1 MAKLSLREIKQS
13 QLDAAPVVDGQL
25 VFCTDTGNLY
35 RDVGSARMR
44 AGSDIKIVS
53 ELPLAPI
60 EGKVYCLR
68 GGDMWLYEGGD
79 WLKLNQFPTSLPANG
94 GNAAT
99 VNGHT
104 VNSDV
109 PSGAKFTDTNTWR
122 PVQDNLTSTAADQS
136 LSANQGKVLK
146 GLIDGKAA
154 SGHTHDDRYYTESEV
169 DTKLSGKANSSHTHT
184 KDQVGLGNVD
194 NTADSAKSVKA
205 ATKLQTYK
213 QGSVTETYGD
223 SYPLYAQWSGNNVV
237 LKCDNYTVWT
247 DHSTI
252 SDSANAVAWDKV
264 TGKPSTYT
272 PASHTHNYAGSAS
285 AGGSATSAAKL
296 DTATAGSATQPVYFS
311 GGKPVATTYTLE
323 KSVPADAKFTDTVYS
338 HPTNSGNKHIPAGGS
353 SGQILRWSADGT
365 AVWGADNNT
374 TYSAFKGA
382 TSSAAGGSGLV
393 PAPAAG
399 TQATKYLRADGTWQ
413 TPPDTNTTYG
423 AASQSAAGLMSAADK
438 KKLDGIATGANNYTY
453 SLPTAS
459 STTLGGVKTGSN
471 ITNSSGTISLTKA
484 NVTSALGY
492 TPPTTNTTY
501 NNATQSSAG
510 LMSSTDKKKLDGVDM
525 ANACM
530 YDGTSTSI
538 SEIQSTCDYIDGG
551 AY

>member
-44 AGSDIKIVS
+44 AGSDIEIVS

-146 GLIDGKAA
+146 GLIDSKAA

-272 PASHTHNYAGSAS
+272 PASHTHNYAGSTS
-285 AGGSATSAAKL
+285 AGGSATSAVKL

-311 GGKPVATTYTLE
+311 GGKPVATTYTLG
-323 KSVPADAKFTDTVYS
+323 KSVPADAKFTDT
-338 HPTNSGNKHIPAGGS
+338 
-353 SGQILRWSADGT
+353 
-365 AVWGADNNT
+365 
-374 TYSAFKGA
+374 
-382 TSSAAGGSGLV
+382 
-393 PAPAAG
+393 
-399 TQATKYLRADGTWQ
+399 
-413 TPPDTNTTYG
+413 TYG
-423 AASQSAAGLMSAADK
+423 AATDSALGL
-438 KKLDGIATGANNYTY
+438 
-453 SLPTAS
+453 
-459 STTLGGVKTGSN
+459 VKIGSN
-471 ITNSSGTISLTKA
+471 ITNSGGTISLSKV

-510 LMSSTDKKKLDGVDM
+510 LMSSTDKKKLDSVDM

-530 YDGTSTSI
+530 YDGTSTDI
-538 SEIQSTCDYIDGG
+538 SEVQSTCDYVDGG

>member
-44 AGSDIKIVS
+44 AGSDIEIVS

-146 GLIDGKAA
+146 GLIDSKAA

-264 TGKPSTYT
+264 TGKPSTYI

-285 AGGSATSAAKL
+285 AGGSAISAVKL

-471 ITNSSGTISLTKA
+471 ITNSNGTISLTKA

-530 YDGTSTSI
+530 YDGTNTGI

>member
-44 AGSDIKIVS
+44 AGSDIEIVS

-68 GGDMWLYEGGD
+68 GGDMRLYEGGD

-146 GLIDGKAA
+146 GLIDSKAA

-223 SYPLYAQWSGNNVV
+223 SYPLYAQWSGNNVI
-237 LKCDNYTVWT
+237 LKCDNYTVCT

-252 SDSANAVAWDKV
+252 SDSANAVAWDKI

-285 AGGSATSAAKL
+285 AGGSATSAVKL

-510 LMSSTDKKKLDGVDM
+510 LMSSTDKKKLDSVDM

-530 YDGTSTSI
+530 YDGTSTGI

>member
-44 AGSDIKIVS
+44 AGSDIEIVS

-146 GLIDGKAA
+146 GLIDSKAA

-296 DTATAGSATQPVYFS
+296 DTATAGSVTQPVYFS

-338 HPTNSGNKHIPAGGS
+338 HPTNSGNKHIPSGGS

-423 AASQSAAGLMSAADK
+423 AASQSVAGLMSAADK

-471 ITNSSGTISLTKA
+471 ITNSNGTISLTKA

-530 YDGTSTSI
+530 YDGTSTGI

>member
-44 AGSDIKIVS
+44 AGSDIEIVS

-146 GLIDGKAA
+146 GLIDSKAA

-247 DHSTI
+247 DHSTF

-272 PASHTHNYAGSAS
+272 PASHTHNYAGSTS
-285 AGGSATSAAKL
+285 AGGSATSAVKL

-311 GGKPVATTYTLE
+311 GGKPVATTYTLG
-323 KSVPADAKFTDTVYS
+323 KSVPADAKFTDT
-338 HPTNSGNKHIPAGGS
+338 
-353 SGQILRWSADGT
+353 
-365 AVWGADNNT
+365 
-374 TYSAFKGA
+374 
-382 TSSAAGGSGLV
+382 
-393 PAPAAG
+393 
-399 TQATKYLRADGTWQ
+399 
-413 TPPDTNTTYG
+413 TYG
-423 AASQSAAGLMSAADK
+423 AATDSALGL
-438 KKLDGIATGANNYTY
+438 
-453 SLPTAS
+453 
-459 STTLGGVKTGSN
+459 VKIGSN
-471 ITNSSGTISLTKA
+471 ITNSGGTISLSKA

-510 LMSSTDKKKLDGVDM
+510 LMSSTDKKKLDSVDM

-530 YDGTSTSI
+530 YDGTSTDI
-538 SEIQSTCDYIDGG
+538 SEVQSTCDYVDGG

>member
-44 AGSDIKIVS
+44 AGSDIEIVS

-146 GLIDGKAA
+146 GLIDSKAA

-338 HPTNSGNKHIPAGGS
+338 HPTNSGNKHIPSGGS

-374 TYSAFKGA
+374 TYSA
-382 TSSAAGGSGLV
+382 
-393 PAPAAG
+393 
-399 TQATKYLRADGTWQ
+399 
-413 TPPDTNTTYG
+413 
-423 AASQSAAGLMSAADK
+423 ASQSTNGLMSAADK

-453 SLPTAS
+453 TLPTAS

-471 ITNSSGTISLTKA
+471 ITNSNGTISLTKA

>member
-13 QLDAAPVVDGQL
+13 QLNAAPVVDGQL

-44 AGSDIKIVS
+44 AGSDIEIVS

-68 GGDMWLYEGGD
+68 DGDMWLYEGGD

-146 GLIDGKAA
+146 GLIDSKAA

-194 NTADSAKSVKA
+194 NTADSTKSVKA

-223 SYPLYAQWSGNNVV
+223 SYPLYAQWSGNNIV

-247 DHSTI
+247 DHATI

-272 PASHTHNYAGSAS
+272 PASHTHNYAGSTS
-285 AGGSATSAAKL
+285 AGGSATSAVKL

-311 GGKPVATTYTLE
+311 GGKPVATTYTLG
-323 KSVPADAKFTDTVYS
+323 KSVPADAKFTDT
-338 HPTNSGNKHIPAGGS
+338 
-353 SGQILRWSADGT
+353 
-365 AVWGADNNT
+365 
-374 TYSAFKGA
+374 
-382 TSSAAGGSGLV
+382 
-393 PAPAAG
+393 
-399 TQATKYLRADGTWQ
+399 
-413 TPPDTNTTYG
+413 TYG
-423 AASQSAAGLMSAADK
+423 AATDSALGL
-438 KKLDGIATGANNYTY
+438 
-453 SLPTAS
+453 
-459 STTLGGVKTGSN
+459 VKIGSN
-471 ITNSSGTISLTKA
+471 ITNSGGTISLSKA

-510 LMSSTDKKKLDGVDM
+510 LMSSTDKKKLDSVDM

-530 YDGTSTSI
+530 YDGTSTDI
-538 SEIQSTCDYIDGG
+538 SEVQSTCDYVDGG

>member
-1 MAKLSLREIKQS
+1 MSLVTKDGLQRFFTGIKS
-13 QLDAAPVVDGQL
+13 K
-25 VFCTDTGNLY
+25 F
-35 RDVGSARMR
+35 
-44 AGSDIKIVS
+44 
-53 ELPLAPI
+53 API
-60 EGKVYCLR
+60 
-68 GGDMWLYEGGD
+68 
-79 WLKLNQFPTSLPANG
+79 
-94 GNAAT
+94 
-99 VNGHT
+99 
-104 VNSDV
+104 
-109 PSGAKFTDTNTWR
+109 
-122 PVQDNLTSTAADQS
+122 
-136 LSANQGKVLK
+136 
-146 GLIDGKAA
+146 
-154 SGHTHDDRYYTESEV
+154 
-169 DTKLSGKANSSHTHT
+169 SHTHT

-223 SYPLYAQWSGNNVV
+223 SYSIYAQWSGNNVV

-285 AGGSATSAAKL
+285 AGGSATSAVKL

-471 ITNSSGTISLTKA
+471 ITNSNGTISLTKA

-510 LMSSTDKKKLDGVDM
+510 LMSSTDKKKLDSVDM

-530 YDGTSTSI
+530 YDGTSTGI